1 MKLKNEHL
9 IEVKPQAG
17 TIRIVDRQRDYRW
30 SDIYEEA
37 IRKRSFKGS
46 V

>member
-17 TIRIVDRQRDYRW
+17 TYVSLIDKEIIV